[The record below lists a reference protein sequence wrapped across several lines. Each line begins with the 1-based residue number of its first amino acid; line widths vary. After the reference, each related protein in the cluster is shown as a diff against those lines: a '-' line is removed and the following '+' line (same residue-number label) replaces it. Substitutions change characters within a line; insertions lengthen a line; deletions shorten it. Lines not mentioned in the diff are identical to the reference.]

1 MLVALCFLSIAG
13 LSCRNPFTPNI
24 DYGGA
29 GGNGALGD
37 QTKPDDI
44 FTNLQ
49 MSYTTKDTLIYG
61 KLLDDGFQF
70 TYRDYD
76 LGYDVTWGRQE
87 EMKVTSSLF
96 QNSESLNLLWNNV
109 LVSSVEDSLA
119 QYVRAFNLVIV
130 FNPSDVVRIDGRVN
144 LQLVKTN
151 GIWKISRWI
160 DESNF

>member
-1 MLVALCFLSIAG
+1 
-13 LSCRNPFTPNI
+13 
-24 DYGGA
+24 
-29 GGNGALGD
+29 
-37 QTKPDDI
+37 
-44 FTNLQ
+44 

-151 GIWKISRWI
+151 GVWKISRWI